1 MIGTFLAGTGE
12 LADPGALTSLQVG
25 ARLALRLGR
34 RPRLG
39 QGGRSLVEVQAEDG
53 RALGYLPSGDAE
65 FVADMLGTGASA
77 TARVSGMVPGLQRPR
92 VQLVVE
98 FTGGAGGEA

>member
-1 MIGTFLAGTGE
+1 VIGTFLAGTGE

-25 ARLALRLGR
+25 ARLSLRVGR

-39 QGGRSLVEVQAEDG
+39 QGGRSVVEVRAEDG

-65 FVADMLGTGASA
+65 FVADLLGTGTSA
-77 TARVSGMVPGLQRPR
+77 MARVSGMVPGFQRPR

-98 FTGGAGGEA
+98 FMPGEGGKA